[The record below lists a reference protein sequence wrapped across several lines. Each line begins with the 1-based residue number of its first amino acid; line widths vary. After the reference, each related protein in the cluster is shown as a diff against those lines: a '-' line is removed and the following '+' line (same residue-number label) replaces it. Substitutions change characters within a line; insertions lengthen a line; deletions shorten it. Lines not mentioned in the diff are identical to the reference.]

1 MAKGSSV
8 ERTRRAYVP
17 DQAWLAKQAQEPIL
31 EPDLPIIDPHHH
43 LWDHLNNRY
52 LLDELLADTGSGH
65 NITATVYIDC
75 RSMYRGD
82 GPAEMKPVG
91 ETEFANGVAA
101 MSASGIYGPTR
112 ACAGIVSYV
121 DMMLGARARAVLE
134 AHVAAGNGRFRGI
147 RHAGGWD
154 ASPDVRNSHTNP
166 PQGLYGEAAYREGV
180 AQLGALGLTYE
191 AWQYHPQLK
200 EVTALARAVP
210 QTTMILNHCGGPLG
224 IGPYA
229 GKTDAVFATW
239 KADMAELA
247 RCPNVVVKL
256 GGLGMDIGVFDHMQR
271 PRAALVARDRRR
283 LEAVDRDLH
292 QCLRR
297 RALHVREQL
306 PGRQAVDRLC
316 RAVERLQADGGRRL
330 GGREDGAVQRHGA
343 ARVSTAMSDWR
354 LPPQTQIP
362 LPR

>member
-1 MAKGSSV
+1 MTATV
-8 ERTRRAYVP
+8 QRQARAHVP
-17 DQAWLAKQAQEPIL
+17 DKAWLAKQAREDIL

-43 LWDHLNNRY
+43 LWQHANHRY

-75 RSMYRGD
+75 RSMYRAD
-82 GPAEMKPVG
+82 GPVAMKPIG

-121 DMMLGARARAVLE
+121 DMTLGARTRAVLE
-134 AHVAAGNGRFRGI
+134 AHVTAGNGRFRGI

-154 ASPDVRNSHTNP
+154 SSPDVRNSHTNP
-166 PQGLYGEAAYREGV
+166 PQGLYGQANYREGV

-200 EVTALARAVP
+200 QVTALASAVP
-210 QTTMILNHCGGPLG
+210 QTMMILNHCGGPLG

-229 GKTDAVFATW
+229 GKADAVFATW
-239 KADMAELA
+239 KADLQELA

-256 GGLGMDIGVFDHMQR
+256 GGLGMDIGPFVAHIQR
-271 PRAALVARDRRR
+271 PAPPSSAEIAAAWKPWIETCIEVFGPDRCMFESNFPVDKLSTGYAVLWNAFKR
-283 LEAVDRDLH
+283 LAADASATEKT
-292 QCLRR
+292 
-297 RALHVREQL
+297 ALFS
-306 PGRQAVDRLC
+306 GTAK
-316 RAVERLQADGGRRL
+316 
-330 GGREDGAVQRHGA
+330 
-343 ARVSTAMSDWR
+343 RVYKLT
-354 LPPQTQIP
+354 
-362 LPR
+362 

>member
-1 MAKGSSV
+1 MAKGSTV
-8 ERTRRAYVP
+8 ERQRRQFVP
-17 DQAWLAKQAQEPIL
+17 DEAWLAKQAKEPIL
-31 EPDLPIIDPHHH
+31 EPELPIVDPHHH
-43 LWDHLNNRY
+43 LWNHANHRY

-75 RSMYRGD
+75 RSMYRAD

-101 MSASGIYGPTR
+101 MSASGTYGSTR

-121 DMMLGARARAVLE
+121 DMTLGARARTVLE
-134 AHVAAGNGRFRGI
+134 AHVAAGGGRFRGI

-154 ASPDVRNSHTNP
+154 PSPDVRNSHTNP
-166 PQGLYGEAAYREGV
+166 PKHLYAQADYREGV

-200 EVTALARAVP
+200 EVVGLARAVP

-229 GKTDAVFATW
+229 SKKDEVFATW

-247 RCPNVVVKL
+247 KCPNVVVKL
-256 GGLGMDIGVFDHMQR
+256 GGLGMDIGMFDHMHRLVPPTSREIADAWKPWIQTCIEAFGADR
-271 PRAALVARDRRR
+271 CMFESNFPVDKLSTGYAVLYNAFKLMAAGASANEKAALFSETAR
-283 LEAVDRDLH
+283 
-292 QCLRR
+292 
-297 RALHVREQL
+297 
-306 PGRQAVDRLC
+306 
-316 RAVERLQADGGRRL
+316 
-330 GGREDGAVQRHGA
+330 
-343 ARVSTAMSDWR
+343 RVYR
-354 LPPQTQIP
+354 LP
-362 LPR
+362 